1 MVAMT
6 HARKEKAHV
15 WVGMVK
21 YRQFSQEKGS
31 RKIGYT

>member
-1 MVAMT
+1 MT
-6 HARKEKAHV
+6 HARKEKAQV

-21 YRQFSQEKGS
+21 DRQFSQENGS